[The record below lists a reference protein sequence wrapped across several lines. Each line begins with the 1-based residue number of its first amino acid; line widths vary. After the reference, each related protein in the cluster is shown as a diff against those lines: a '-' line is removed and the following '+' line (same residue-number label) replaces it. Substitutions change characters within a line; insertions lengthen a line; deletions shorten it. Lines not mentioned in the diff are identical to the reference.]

1 MFYLLSAFLFALHK
15 REGHI
20 AGRCLCSS
28 FGDASVMFTDAF
40 GFWLAPAPHRSHHRG
55 TGLVGQASAPA
66 LFCSPPC
73 SGCGVARDKGR
84 VELCVNFTL
93 LPTSVGSSRKA
104 VSAAVV
110 SAESR
115 ISSFPGAQPW
125 PRSDCAFEASQNVKQ
140 YLYLKGLASLKTPKT
155 K

>member
-40 GFWLAPAPHRSHHRG
+40 GFRLAPAPHRSHHRG

-66 LFCSPPC
+66 LFCSHPAQAVVLQETKAGLN
-73 SGCGVARDKGR
+73 S
-84 VELCVNFTL
+84 VNFTL

-140 YLYLKGLASLKTPKT
+140 YLYLRGLASLKTPKT